1 MARAA
6 VQAWQAMH
14 AGFVDDLTPLR
25 RATEKSRGEQAATL
39 PLAPRAGPP
48 YHPRHRL
55 RSESRETRV
64 PAPSAQ
70 DPTPGTAWLLFIYAN
85 RFGAALAFMMYAGA
99 LPAVIAAW
107 GMSSGEAGSIQST
120 FNICYAISLVVTSW
134 LSDRFG
140 AKRILIWSSWIAAAT
155 TLAFACFAQSYV
167 SALLLFG
174 LAGLAQGGTY
184 TPGIMLVAQGTPAI
198 RRGRAIGWLLAAA
211 SLGYFGSIALSAA
224 FSAQLGYR
232 VAFLAC
238 AVGPVIGLLA
248 IAGLRHRPNVVAPRA
263 DGSPIFGLRF
273 LADRRSLLLTLGYTF
288 HCWELLG
295 MWAWMPAFL
304 GPALTARSSWS
315 AAVIG
320 LLVAAALHL
329 SGAVASFVVGGASD
343 RFGRKA
349 MLVALGVAGAA
360 CSFSV
365 AVLAG
370 GPAPLLLV
378 LAAVYG
384 FSALGD
390 SPVLSTAM
398 TESVDAGSLGAALAV
413 RSILGFGA
421 GGVAPLVFGI
431 VLDAG
436 GGPEAA
442 GWGWGAA
449 FATLGLGGLLATLCA
464 LRLPAERSANAR

>member
-1 MARAA
+1 VSA
-6 VQAWQAMH
+6 
-14 AGFVDDLTPLR
+14 
-25 RATEKSRGEQAATL
+25 S
-39 PLAPRAGPP
+39 
-48 YHPRHRL
+48 
-55 RSESRETRV
+55 
-64 PAPSAQ
+64 PAQS
-70 DPTPGTAWLLFIYAN
+70 PTPGTAWLLFVYAN

-99 LPAVIAAW
+99 LPAVMAAW
-107 GMSSGEAGSIQST
+107 GMSSGEAGSIQSA
-120 FNICYAISLVVTSW
+120 FNVCYAISLVVTSW

-140 AKRILIWSSWIAAAT
+140 AKRVLIWSSWVAAAT
-155 TLAFACFAQSYV
+155 AIAFACFAQSYM
-167 SALLLFG
+167 SALLLFS

-184 TPGIMLVAQGTPAI
+184 TPGIMLVAQGTPSTQ
-198 RRGRAIGWLLAAA
+198 RGAAIGWLLAAA
-211 SLGYFGSIALSAA
+211 SLGYFGSIALATTL
-224 FSAQLGYR
+224 SAQLGYR
-232 VAFLAC
+232 VAFLVC
-238 AVGPVIGLLA
+238 AIGPVIGLLA
-248 IAGLRHRPNVVAPRA
+248 AAGLRRRPNVVAPRA
-263 DGSPIFGLRF
+263 AGSSFFGLRF

-304 GPALTARSSWS
+304 TPALAARSSWS
-315 AAVIG
+315 AVVIG
-320 LLVAAALHL
+320 LCVAAALHL

-343 RFGRKA
+343 RLGRKA
-349 MLVALGVAGAA
+349 MLVTLGIAGAA

-365 AVLAG
+365 AFLAG

-378 LAAVYG
+378 LAALYG

-421 GGVAPLVFGI
+421 GGVAPVVFGI

-436 GGPEAA
+436 GGPAMSS
-442 GWGWGAA
+442 WGWGAA

-464 LRLPAERSANAR
+464 LRLPAENSARRR